1 MKEYLEIAKIIN
13 THGIHGDMKL
23 ELWCDSPDTIK
34 KIKTLYLDENGT
46 KSLSVHDGRMHGKFL
61 LLKADG
67 IDNPEDAA
75 KYKERILYAHRDDI
89 PKKDG
94 DFFVVDLIGTPVIDA
109 DNGTVYGILSD
120 IIENPANDLYE
131 VKTKKGP
138 VYLPAVKQFLIKL
151 DPPDGIYVRP
161 IPGMF
166 TEAVWNDGKSDTPDT
181 GTPDTGTGDDT

>member
-1 MKEYLEIAKIIN
+1 MQADLGE
-13 THGIHGDMKL
+13 D
-23 ELWCDSPDTIK
+23 
-34 KIKTLYLDENGT
+34 IKTL
-46 KSLSVHDGRMHGKFL
+46 KVDGGASANDL
-61 LLKADG
+61 LMQMQA
-67 IDNPEDAA
+67 
-75 KYKERILYAHRDDI
+75 
-89 PKKDG
+89 
-94 DFFVVDLIGTPVIDA
+94 DLIGTPVIDA

>member
-1 MKEYLEIAKIIN
+1 MKQYLEIAKIIN

-23 ELWCDSPDTIK
+23 ELWCDSPDTMN
-34 KIKTLYLDENGT
+34 KIKTLYLDETGSH
-46 KSLSVHDGRMHGKFL
+46 SLSIYDKRMHGRFML
-61 LLKADG
+61 LRAEG

-75 KYKERILYAHRDDI
+75 KYKECVLYADRNDI

-109 DNGTVYGILSD
+109 DNGTVYGTLSD
-120 IIENPANDLYE
+120 IIENPANDLYA
-131 VKTKKGP
+131 VKTGKGT

-151 DPPDGIYVRP
+151 DPPTGIYVRP

-166 TEAVWNDGKSDTPDT
+166 TEAVWNDGRTDAEDN
-181 GTPDTGTGDDT
+181 G